1 MRSCVKNG
9 RLCVPGNSEPVPGDV
24 VVDGGRI
31 VAVRFAADAVP
42 AGEAGG
48 AAPRFAPGMAAP
60 EDAGFDCV
68 IDAAGC
74 LVLPG
79 LIDLHVHFRDPGAP
93 QKEDTD
99 SGRRAAARGGFTT
112 VCAMPNTDPPVDSP
126 AMVRYLES
134 RWAGTPGPA
143 VLPVAAITRGQK
155 GRHRTDL
162 AALTGLSTRCKEL
175 AGRGI
180 AAISEDGRSVLDSGL
195 LREAMEEAAALGVP
209 VFSHCEDPFL
219 PPGSAV
225 GEQTIAARDILLALA
240 TGCRLHL
247 CHVSCAGTVDL
258 IRWGKAQGARLT
270 AETAPH
276 YFTLTEEAVDPTN
289 GLAKMNPPLRT
300 AADREAV
307 RDALADG
314 TIDAIATDHAPHEAE
329 VKYCSYSEAANGV
342 SGLETAFALAYTE
355 LVRTGRLTVGDLVE
369 RMSAAPARI
378 LGISRGQI
386 AVGEAA
392 DLVLV
397 DAERS
402 FPVDPAGFVSRG
414 KNTPFAGRTLFGKVL
429 LTMAEGEVVYDDR
442 PADR

>member
-9 RLCVPGNSEPVPGDV
+9 RLCVPGSSEPVSGDV

-48 AAPRFAPGMAAP
+48 AAPHCGPGMAAP
-60 EDAGFDCV
+60 EDAGFDRV

-99 SGRRAAARGGFTT
+99 SGRHAAVRGGFTT

-162 AALTGLSTRCKEL
+162 AALAGLSTRCREL

-195 LREAMEEAAALGVP
+195 LREAMEGAAALGVP

-219 PPGSAV
+219 PSGSAV

-258 IRWGKAQGARLT
+258 IRWGKAKGARLT

-276 YFTLTEEAVDPTN
+276 YFTLTEEAVDPAN

-386 AVGEAA
+386 AVGAAA

-402 FPVDPAGFVSRG
+402 FPVDPAEFASRG

-429 LTMAEGEVVYDDR
+429 LTMVEGEVVYDDR
-442 PADR
+442 PAHR